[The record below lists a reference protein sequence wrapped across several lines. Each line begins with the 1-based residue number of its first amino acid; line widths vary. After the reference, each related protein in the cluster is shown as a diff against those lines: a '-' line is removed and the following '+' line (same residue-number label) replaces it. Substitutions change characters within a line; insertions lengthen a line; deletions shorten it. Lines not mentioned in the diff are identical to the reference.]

1 MEDLTEMCWHGLQGW
16 PASGNVVDRSSSS
29 ASHLGTHARTSVLSL
44 SLIDFVAWLARRT
57 FANFLI
63 TVGCVTVAP
72 LHSQSLLVKVKV
84 PAGELADLTCPGP
97 CPDAW

>member
-1 MEDLTEMCWHGLQGW
+1 MLAWLARE

-63 TVGCVTVAP
+63 TVGCVTVAL
-72 LHSQSLLVKVKV
+72 LHSQSLLVKVKA
-84 PAGELADLTCPGP
+84 PAGELADLRCPGL